1 MKDSCVIEEDVIIG
15 KRCQFGYNVVIR
27 KGTIIGNNVRID
39 DNAVIGKR
47 PMKASLSILKRET
60 DLKPTVIGDNCL
72 IGTNTIIYIGS
83 NIAHHVLIADLAS
96 IRENTNIGEYTIIGR
111 GVTVENHVSIGKC
124 CKLES
129 NCYITAYSQL
139 EDYVFIAP
147 NVVTSNDNYLG
158 RTEERFKHFKGITV
172 KRGGRL
178 GAGVIVLPG
187 KVIGE
192 DALVAAGSVVTK
204 NVPARKVVMGTPI
217 QVIRDVPKEQLIE
230 NQKFYTGIE
239 QYRGPTKGDDGGR
252 IYTGKIEKQL

>member
-1 MKDSCVIEEDVIIG
+1 MKDSCIIEEDVSIG

-27 KGTIIGNNVRID
+27 KGTTIGNNVRID
-39 DNAVIGKR
+39 DNAIIGKR

-60 DLKPTVIGDNCL
+60 DLKPTIIGDNCL

-96 IRENTNIGEYTIIGR
+96 VRENTNINEYTIIGR
-111 GVTVENHVSIGKC
+111 GVTIENHVGIGKC

-129 NCYITAYSQL
+129 ECYITAYSQL

-147 NVVTSNDNYLG
+147 GVVTSNDNYLG
-158 RTEERFKHFKGITV
+158 RTEERFKHFNGVWVKKGARI
-172 KRGGRL
+172 
-178 GAGVIVLPG
+178 GANVVILPG

-204 NVPARKVVMGTPI
+204 NVPARKVVMGIPL

-230 NQKFYTGIE
+230 NQKFYVRKE
-239 QYRGPTKGDDGGR
+239 R
-252 IYTGKIEKQL
+252 